1 MVMRTQIPP
10 KHTAYTYRYSVA
22 LNRHHILFFCMVLS
36 ALFTWQGAL
45 AADAAVKAGT
55 IVVDDSNGV
64 WFDRSLE
71 VRGIQ
76 IVVAGAVGGQK
87 SVPNKWVEKTAQTLK
102 LLINPSAPNI
112 EKALQKRLV
121 AILEGAPGTSHQGY
135 QTGQRIGY
143 GGGNSYRPNPL
154 RDNGVRHYKGY
165 EAWLD
170 RTVQKD
176 MVWYKNVDSL
186 HTGDDDIVELLE
198 HLMHTIHSFG
208 LPGAVNGS
216 LDALTWDSE
225 RRRDYHKQELWLA
238 MKEAINNSVFNVS
251 DYGNGDPRGHMSSVM
266 MTEYMYLLNFSMWEF
281 GKEFWGD
288 GGSLAPEWS
297 NKARTAKGVRKHNP
311 LGYTLFMTY
320 FNPVLSKPDI
330 KTLRRMFKNHDR
342 GESGYVAE

>member
-1 MVMRTQIPP
+1 MLS
-10 KHTAYTYRYSVA
+10 KHPAFTDRYCVA
-22 LNRHHILFFCMVLS
+22 LNMNHTLFFCLLLGTLV
-36 ALFTWQGAL
+36 TWQGAL
-45 AADAAVKAGT
+45 AADTAVKTGI
-55 IVVDDSNGV
+55 IVEDDSNGA

-87 SVPNKWVEKTAQTLK
+87 AVPNKWVEKTAQTIK
-102 LLINPSAPNI
+102 LLIDSSAPNI
-112 EKALQKRLV
+112 ENVLQKRLV
-121 AILEGAPGTSHQGY
+121 ATLAGAAGTAHQGY

-154 RDNGVRHYKGY
+154 RDNGIRHYKGF

-170 RTVQKD
+170 RMVHKD

-208 LPGAVNGS
+208 LPGVVDGS
-216 LDALTWDSE
+216 LDALSWDPE

-238 MKEAINNSVFNVS
+238 MKEAIDNRVFNVS

-297 NKARTAKGVRKHNP
+297 NKARTAKGVRKHNA
-311 LGYTLFMTY
+311 LGYRLFMTY
-320 FNPVLSKPDI
+320 FDPVLSKPDI
-330 KTLRRMFKNHDR
+330 KTLRRMFKDHDR
-342 GESGYVAE
+342 GVSGYVAE

>member
-1 MVMRTQIPP
+1 MTQVAPRYP
-10 KHTAYTYRYSVA
+10 VYTYRCSLA
-22 LNRHHILFFCMVLS
+22 LKMNHMLFFLMMVS
-36 ALFTWQGAL
+36 AVFTWQGAL
-45 AADAAVKAGT
+45 AADAAIKAGT
-55 IVVDDSNGV
+55 IVADDSNGV

-87 SVPNKWVEKTAQTLK
+87 PVPNKWVEKTAQTLK
-102 LLINPSAPNI
+102 LLIDPSAPNI
-112 EKALQKRLV
+112 DKAAQKRLV
-121 AILEGAPGTSHQGY
+121 ATLEGALGTSHQGY

-143 GGGNSYRPNPL
+143 GGGDSYRPNPL
-154 RDNGVRHYKGY
+154 RDNGVRRYKGY

-170 RTVQKD
+170 RMVHKD
-176 MVWYKNVDSL
+176 MVWYKNVDSS

-208 LPGAVNGS
+208 LPGVVDGS
-216 LDALTWDSE
+216 LDALSWDPE

-238 MKEAINNSVFNVS
+238 MKEAINNRVFNVS
-251 DYGNGDPRGHMSSVM
+251 DYGNGDPRGHMSVVM
-266 MTEYMYLLNFSMWEF
+266 MTEYMYLLNFSMWGF
-281 GKEFWGD
+281 GQEFWGD

-311 LGYTLFMTY
+311 LGYRLFMTY

-330 KTLRRMFKNHDR
+330 KTLRRMFKNRDK